1 MEQAVMN
8 ELYYFTDL
16 TGAYVQETISM
27 VSNEILVFGFTA
39 LILIVFIRYYLQMLR
54 DTSKGLKTLKSLRS
68 ILELA
73 TGKSIIKKSS
83 DRDAAQKKLRA
94 MKDDTTFL
102 SAVEKADML
111 NLWSQINQNFTYEV
125 NGSKIFTTTDF
136 INSFLTFE
144 KFLTSI
150 TSRSV
155 LSAPSILTGLGIIG
169 TFLGLSI
176 GVGSASSGLASPDIS
191 IARNAMSQLLEGAQL
206 AFITSLAGLFFAL
219 VMRLAFTSR
228 TEKIRIAIEEFNIL
242 LSTVAIPKDS
252 GISGLASLNKIEKN
266 TNDFP
271 RAEAL
276 DLGLKLS
283 LDTLILELRK
293 FSEPK
298 Q

>member
-1 MEQAVMN
+1 MEQTIIS
-8 ELYYFTDL
+8 ELNYFSSL
-16 TGAYVQETISM
+16 TGAYVQESISA

-39 LILIVFIRYYLQMLR
+39 FIIGVFVRYYLQMLR
-54 DTSKGLKTLKSLRS
+54 NTAKGLKTLRSLRS

-73 TGKSIIKKSS
+73 TGKTAIKKSS
-83 DRDAAQKKLRA
+83 DRDAAQKKLRT
-94 MKDDTTFL
+94 MKDDTAFL

-125 NGSKIFTTTDF
+125 NGSKVFITTDF

-144 KFLTSI
+144 KFITSI

-155 LSAPSILTGLGIIG
+155 ISAPSILTGLGIIG

-219 VMRLAFTSR
+219 VMRLSFTSR
-228 TEKIRIAIEEFNIL
+228 SEKIRIAIEEFNTL

-252 GISGLASLNKIEKN
+252 GISGLASLNNIERN
-266 TNDFP
+266 TNDFTKSDTP
-271 RAEAL
+271 ETGLRA
-276 DLGLKLS
+276 S
-283 LDTLILELRK
+283 IDTLVLELRK

-298 Q
+298 K